1 MPSGILTKKGMVK
14 AVRSYAVGVMILLVF
29 ATADLFGA
37 DCRSAT
43 DKLGK
48 RLFAEYGAIFS
59 ATDEVVLPKTCI
71 FASES
76 EVARFQSKLTT
87 SKLTIGTVEIELQ
100 AAAMTSLKKAL
111 RDAETRGL
119 RITPLD
125 GSIAGR
131 RSFADTERIWNS
143 RFFPALDHWVR
154 RSRISRQEADA
165 ARQLSVVD
173 QVERVLLWEENG
185 IFFST
190 GKNRPIMSS
199 VAPPGTSQHLS
210 LIAFDIEQA
219 SNRAVRDIMNANG
232 WFQTVVNDSPH
243 FTFLGYAESEL
254 PKRGLKAVARGGYK
268 YWVPAV

>member
-1 MPSGILTKKGMVK
+1 MLSGILTKKGMVK
-14 AVRSYAVGVMILLVF
+14 AVRSYAVGVLIFLVF
-29 ATADLFGA
+29 AAADLFGA

-48 RLFAEYGAIFS
+48 RLFAEYGAMFS

-71 FASES
+71 FASEN
-76 EVARFQSKLTT
+76 EVARFQNKLTISKL
-87 SKLTIGTVEIELQ
+87 SIGTVEMELQ
-100 AAAMTSLKKAL
+100 ATATTSLKKAL

-143 RFFPALDHWVR
+143 RFLPALDHWLR
-154 RSRISRQEADA
+154 RGRISRQEADA
-165 ARQLSVVD
+165 ARSLGIIN
-173 QVERVLLWEENG
+173 QVERVLSWEEMG

-210 LIAFDIEQA
+210 LLAFDIEQA
-219 SNRAVRDIMNANG
+219 SNKAVRDIMNANG

-243 FTFLGYAESEL
+243 FTFLGSAESEL
-254 PKRGLKAVARGGYK
+254 PSRGLKSVTRGGYK